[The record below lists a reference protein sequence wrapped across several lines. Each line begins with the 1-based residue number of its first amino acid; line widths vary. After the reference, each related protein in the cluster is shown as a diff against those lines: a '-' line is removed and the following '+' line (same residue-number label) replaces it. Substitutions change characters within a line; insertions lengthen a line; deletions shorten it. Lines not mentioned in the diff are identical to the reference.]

1 MKIHPITKGELRLAQ
16 FVLVVAILL
25 QIALY
30 YTGKDLA
37 FGPHYLIV
45 VTEIILATLLS
56 FTSTNRHEKPSY
68 VHRNASILLLAMIS
82 AANISSFFLVVR
94 TLIIGTVNL
103 TGYELLVSALAIFLT
118 NIIVFALWY
127 WEIDSPGLTG
137 RKWSKHE
144 KDFQFTQQD
153 APQDFPDWQ
162 PSFGD
167 YLYLSTSNAINFAAA
182 DTRPLTGQAKLLMGG
197 QAMISAFTLALMI
210 ARSVN
215 IIG

>member
-1 MKIHPITKGELRLAQ
+1 MKIHPITKNELRLAQ
-16 FVLVVAILL
+16 FVLVIAIIL

-30 YTGKDLA
+30 YTGRDLS
-37 FGPHYLIV
+37 FGPHYLII
-45 VTEIILATLLS
+45 VTEIVLATLLS
-56 FTSTNRHEKPSY
+56 FTSTSRHKKESSLHK
-68 VHRNASILLLAMIS
+68 NASILLLGLIS
-82 AANISSFFLVVR
+82 VANISSFFLVGR
-94 TLIIGTVNL
+94 TLILGTVSI
-103 TGYELLVSALAIFLT
+103 TGYELLVSAIAIFLT

-137 RKWSKHE
+137 RKWSKHDM
-144 KDFQFTQQD
+144 DFQFPQQEPN
-153 APQDFPDWQ
+153 ANFPGWQ

-167 YLYLSTSNAINFAAA
+167 YLYISSTNAINFASAEA
-182 DTRPLTGQAKLLMGG
+182 KPLTGQAKGLMGL

>member
-1 MKIHPITKGELRLAQ
+1 MKIHPITKSELRLAQ
-16 FVLVVAILL
+16 FVLIIAITL

-30 YTGKDLA
+30 YTGRDLS

-45 VTEIILATLLS
+45 ITEIILATLLS
-56 FTSTNRHEKPSY
+56 FTSTSRHEAPNSLHK
-68 VHRNASILLLAMIS
+68 NASILLLALIS
-82 AANISSFFLVVR
+82 VANISSFFVVCR
-94 TLIIGTVNL
+94 TLILGTIEI
-103 TGYELLVSALAIFLT
+103 TGYELLVSAIAIFLT

-153 APQDFPDWQ
+153 NPADFPDWQ
-162 PSFGD
+162 PTFGD
-167 YLYLSTSNAINFAAA
+167 YLYLSSSNAINFAAA
-182 DTRPLTGQAKLLMGG
+182 DTRPLSGQAKLLMGS

>member
-1 MKIHPITKGELRLAQ
+1 MKIHPITKAELRLAQ
-16 FVLVVAILL
+16 FVLLIAISL

-30 YTGKDLA
+30 YTGRDLS

-45 VTEIILATLLS
+45 ATEIILATLLS
-56 FTSTNRHEKPSY
+56 FTSTNRHEKPDSL
-68 VHRNASILLLAMIS
+68 HKNASILLLGLIS
-82 AANISSFFLVVR
+82 AANISSFFLVCR
-94 TLIIGTVNL
+94 TLILGTVDI
-103 TGYELLVSALAIFLT
+103 TGYELLVSAIAIFLT

-137 RKWSKHE
+137 RKWSKHD
-144 KDFQFTQQD
+144 KDFQFPQQEQ
-153 APQDFPDWQ
+153 PSEFPDWQ
-162 PSFGD
+162 PTFGD
-167 YLYLSTSNAINFAAA
+167 YLYLSSSNAINFAAA
-182 DTRPLTGQAKLLMGG
+182 DTRPLTGQAKLLMGC

>member
-1 MKIHPITKGELRLAQ
+1 MKVHPITKNELRLAQ
-16 FVLVVAILL
+16 FVLVIAILL

-30 YTGKDLA
+30 YTGRDLS

-56 FTSTNRHEKPSY
+56 FTSTSRHQKESSLHK
-68 VHRNASILLLAMIS
+68 NASILLLGLIS
-82 AANISSFFLVVR
+82 IANISSFFLVAR
-94 TLIIGTVNL
+94 TLILGTISI
-103 TGYELLVSALAIFLT
+103 TGYELLVSAIAIFMT

-144 KDFQFTQQD
+144 KDFQFTQQERPD
-153 APQDFPDWQ
+153 EFEDWQ
-162 PSFGD
+162 PTFGD
-167 YLYLSTSNAINFAAA
+167 YLYLSSSNAINFAAA
-182 DTRPLTGQAKLLMGG
+182 DTRPLTGQAKFLMGS

-215 IIG
+215 ILG